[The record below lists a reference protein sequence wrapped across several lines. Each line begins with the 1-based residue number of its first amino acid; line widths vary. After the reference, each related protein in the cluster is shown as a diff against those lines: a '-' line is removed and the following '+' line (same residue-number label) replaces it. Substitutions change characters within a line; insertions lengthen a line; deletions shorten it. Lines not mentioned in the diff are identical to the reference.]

1 MHKSRKGAGR
11 VFRAT
16 ATAMVGDS
24 EINGSAR
31 VVSALVADGGG
42 GGGGHSIVYQDKHS
56 QQGDCSFRK
65 RVMQGNSVLS

>member
-1 MHKSRKGAGR
+1 MHQSRKGAGT

-24 EINGSAR
+24 GINGSAR

-42 GGGGHSIVYQDKHS
+42 GTLECIRISI
-56 QQGDCSFRK
+56 
-65 RVMQGNSVLS
+65 LSRTIVAS